1 MKKQLLNTLTI
12 ITVLLMPALNYAQA
26 PVLGTTSNFAL
37 FSTVGEVKNI
47 GITYLTHITGNCGSN
62 DGPVNGF
69 GNVDGVMTHTG
80 DPLSMQ
86 AKADLLVAH
95 GQLNSTT
102 PTDNTLAPLLGSGPG
117 QVLTAGVYSI
127 SSTTITLDQNLILDG
142 EGNSGSVFI
151 FQLQGAFST
160 NANSKV
166 KLINGALACNVF
178 WKVDGLVDMAT
189 ATSMK
194 GTIIATAAINM
205 GTNDTLEGR
214 ALAING
220 AITVGGVLVYKP
232 VGCSS
237 PVLTGP
243 STPVLAS
250 AACYTLFSASGQV
263 TNTGISHIIGDI
275 GTNGTGDSTTG
286 YNPLHV
292 TGTIH
297 PYADGSTDNCET
309 DLVSAYNYLNTLSHD
324 IELLYPAEFGHNLT
338 LTPHTY
344 LMNAA
349 TVLTDTVFFNAQGNT
364 NAIFVVEIVGA
375 FSTNVNS
382 QIVLIN
388 GAKAE
393 NIFWNVYGATSIND
407 SSDFSGTIIC
417 YGAVS
422 LKRDVVLNGR
432 ALVISGDVLTDSITA
447 SMPPGC
453 STLSTDIAG
462 TVESNDILTIYPN
475 PFIDQINIRMNNLP
489 GNQCELKVYDLLGA
503 EVLTTTVS
511 QEITTLE
518 TAGLPEGI
526 YFYRLRS
533 GNVTV
538 QTGKLVSRR

>member
-1 MKKQLLNTLTI
+1 MKTKLLNTLTI
-12 ITVLLMPALNYAQA
+12 IAVLAIPVLNYAQA
-26 PVLGTTSNFAL
+26 PVLGTASNFAL

-86 AKADLLVAH
+86 AETDLLVAH
-95 GQLNSTT
+95 GQLSSTT
-102 PTDNTLAPLLGSGPG
+102 PTNNTLAPIIGSGPG

-127 SSTTITLDQNLILDG
+127 TNATITLDQNLILDG
-142 EGNSGSVFI
+142 QGNSGNVFI
-151 FQLQGAFST
+151 FKLQGAFST
-160 NANSKV
+160 NPNSKV

-178 WKVDGLVDMAT
+178 WKIDGLVDMGT

-205 GTNDTLEGR
+205 GVNDTLEGR

-232 VGCSS
+232 IGCSS
-237 PVLTGP
+237 PILTGP
-243 STPVLAS
+243 AAPVLAS

-275 GTNGTGDSTTG
+275 GTNGVGDSTSG

-309 DLVSAYNYLNTLSHD
+309 DLVNAYNYLNTLSHD

-364 NAIFVVEIVGA
+364 NAIFVVEIIGA
-375 FSTNVNS
+375 FSTSTHS
-382 QIVLIN
+382 QIVLLN

-393 NIFWNVYGATSIND
+393 NIFWNIYGATSIND
-407 SSDFSGTIIC
+407 SSDFNGTIIC

-432 ALVISGDVLTDSITA
+432 ALVISGDVLTDSVTA
-447 SMPPGC
+447 NMSPGC
-453 STLSTDIAG
+453 SLLSTDIAG
-462 TVESNDILTIYPN
+462 VGESKDVLTIYPN
-475 PFIDQINIRMNNLP
+475 PFVDQINIRMNNLP
-489 GNQCELKVYDLLGA
+489 VNQCELKVYNLLGA
-503 EVLTTTVS
+503 EVMTTAVT
-511 QEITTLE
+511 QQITTLE
-518 TAGLPEGI
+518 ATELPEGI
-526 YFYRLRS
+526 YFYRVKS

-538 QTGKLVSRR
+538 QTGKLVSKR